1 MTRWLIISIL
11 MFLIRYHPSYS
22 QLNRQD
28 EDLLEIISERGQAE
42 VIIGYTGQKAFDL
55 LTRNVSVSN
64 VTGGQVHIILS
75 RITADWF
82 IGQQYRYEIK
92 VAEEH
97 KGTISARN
105 KAEAMEWN
113 TYPTWQQY
121 DSIMNYYTD
130 KFPDLCRLDTI
141 GTSINGRIVYALKIS
156 DNAEEGEE
164 DEPDVFLS
172 STMHGNE
179 TGGFILMLRLAD
191 YLLTGYSAGGR
202 IRNLM
207 DNLQIWIN
215 PLANPDGT
223 YYMSDTITSPVRFNA
238 NGYDLNR
245 NFPDPVGVNPPR
257 QKETLDMMKFLSE
270 HRFVLSANFH
280 SGAEVVNYPWDR
292 WQRYHADNSWF
303 CDISEAYADTVHN
316 FSAADYMTMF
326 NNGITN
332 GYEWYQIYGGRQDYI
347 VYELQG
353 REVTIELDR
362 NYITPPERLD
372 DLWEYNREA
381 LIGYLENALY
391 GIHGKVTDS
400 RNGEPVPARIFIEGH
415 DRDSSHIYSDTLS
428 GRFIRLIG
436 SGSWSLTFIAD
447 GYRDT
452 VVTGIVA
459 GSRQRYDLMVQMV
472 RIPDPVDT
480 TTHSW
485 PLLYPNPAVSCINAV
500 IPEDLRGNLTI
511 AIYDITGVR
520 IRDYDAEANDGSP
533 VIIDI
538 TAMPPGIYTV
548 LFRNRI
554 TGLVSRGRFVVARRH

>member
-11 MFLIRYHPSYS
+11 IFPFCFHPSYS
-22 QLNRQD
+22 QPNHQD
-28 EDLLEIISERGQAE
+28 QDLLEIISERGQAE
-42 VIIGYTGQKAFDL
+42 VIIGYPGQKAFDL
-55 LTRNVSVSN
+55 LTRNVSISKVI
-64 VTGGQVHIILS
+64 GGRVHIILS
-75 RITADWF
+75 RITAAWF
-82 IGQQYRYEIK
+82 TNQQYRYEIK
-92 VAEEH
+92 VPEEH
-97 KGTISARN
+97 KGRTSARN

-121 DSIMNYYTD
+121 DSIMNYYAD
-130 KFPDLCRLDTI
+130 SFPGLCRLDTI

-156 DNAEEGEE
+156 DNAAEDEE
-164 DEPDVFLS
+164 DEPDVFFS
-172 STMHGNE
+172 STIHGDE
-179 TGGFILMLRLAD
+179 TGGFVLMLRLAD
-191 YLLTGYSAGGR
+191 YLLTGYSAGGT

-207 DNLQIWIN
+207 DNRQIWIN

-223 YYMSDTITSPVRFNA
+223 YNISDTITSPVRFNA

-245 NFPDPVGVNPPR
+245 NFPDPAGVNPPR
-257 QKETLDMMKFLSE
+257 QKETLDMMKFLSK

-303 CDISEAYADTVHN
+303 YDISEAYADTVHN
-316 FSAADYMTMF
+316 YSEADYMTMF

-362 NYITPPERLD
+362 DYVTPPGRLD

-381 LIGYLENALY
+381 LTGYLENALY

-400 RNGEPVPARIFIEGH
+400 RSGDPVPARIFIEGH
-415 DRDSSHIYSDTLS
+415 DGDSSHIYSDTLS

-436 SGSWSLTFIAD
+436 SGSWSLTFSAD

-452 VVTGIVA
+452 VVTGVVA
-459 GSRQRYDLMVQMV
+459 GSRQRYDLMVQME

-480 TTHSW
+480 TTHSL
-485 PLLYPNPAVSCINAV
+485 PLLYPNPAASCINAV
-500 IPEDLRGNLTI
+500 IPEDLRGNLNI
-511 AIYDITGVR
+511 AIYDIAGVR
-520 IRDYDAEANDGSP
+520 IRDYDIEANDGSP

-538 TAMPPGIYTV
+538 TAMPPGIYLV
-548 LFRNRI
+548 RFRNRV
-554 TGLVSRGRFVVARRH
+554 TGFISTGRFVVAVRH